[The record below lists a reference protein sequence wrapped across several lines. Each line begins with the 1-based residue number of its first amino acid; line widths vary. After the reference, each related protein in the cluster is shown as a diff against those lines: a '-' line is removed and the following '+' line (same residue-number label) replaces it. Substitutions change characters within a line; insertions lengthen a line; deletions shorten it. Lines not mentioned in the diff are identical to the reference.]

1 MIVLER
7 RKRCYLVVYG
17 DGAGM
22 VSLAMTIVAITPIAL
37 MLSLSASMYK
47 LEQQHLEA
55 ENLAEEYIYT
65 CRKAAYIE
73 SHLGDI
79 NL

>member
-47 LEQQHLEA
+47 LEQHL
-55 ENLAEEYIYT
+55 
-65 CRKAAYIE
+65 
-73 SHLGDI
+73 
-79 NL
+79 

>member
-1 MIVLER
+1 MH
-7 RKRCYLVVYG
+7 LVVYG

-22 VSLAMTIVAITPIAL
+22 VSLAITIVAITIAL